1 MKQNL
6 LIAVAIAMTG
16 CSSVNSEKAQVN
28 DTLSAMETLCPNC
41 QVVGQYVLQT
51 MHDQCD
57 LPYNQESLEYVLQ
70 ESQAYGFLLALNS
83 VAPQG
88 LPVFQEA
95 MTQSVSCVSDD
106 IWIDNTQALLKSERY
121 ASKLRE
127 QQG

>member
-1 MKQNL
+1 MKQYL

-16 CSSVNSEKAQVN
+16 CSSVRSEKAQVN
-28 DTLSAMETLCPNC
+28 YTLSDMETSCPNC

-57 LPYNQESLEYVLQ
+57 LPYNQESLEYIMQ
-70 ESQAYGFLLALNS
+70 ESQAYGFLMGLNN
-83 VAPQG
+83 VVPHG

-95 MTQSVSCVSDD
+95 MTESVSCVSDVL
-106 IWIDNTQALLKSERY
+106 WIDNTQELLKSERY